1 MGLGWPLRGAEDED
15 SERSVFSRVGNMRE
29 CGDMGMVCMKCDE
42 RYMALDMLGW

>member
-29 CGDMGMVCMKCDE
+29 CGDMGMVVV
-42 RYMALDMLGW
+42 